1 MPNTLVKTQ
10 PFFKIPP
17 CLQQRILF
25 KFNQTL
31 LDWNF
36 MDYIIPD
43 LSMAYNISFDES
55 VMKQNLKKEAQQ
67 LTIVF
72 GPNLSPSIGNFF
84 FGLCT
89 WELEPLVWQGT
100 EVIEPSRTCLCDL
113 SFDSCLAPRDASTF
127 GFWISFVLQLVQL
140 KIVRFQICLTMLNS
154 LLFLV
159 VIMEN
164 IPIWTGSI
172 WSAYTCWNWS
182 AECQGLCVA
191 EFCLHL

>member
-1 MPNTLVKTQ
+1 MPNTLVKNQ

-72 GPNLSPSIGNFF
+72 GPNLSPSIGNVFSDSV
-84 FGLCT
+84 
-89 WELEPLVWQGT
+89 LE
-100 EVIEPSRTCLCDL
+100 
-113 SFDSCLAPRDASTF
+113 
-127 GFWISFVLQLVQL
+127 
-140 KIVRFQICLTMLNS
+140 
-154 LLFLV
+154 
-159 VIMEN
+159 
-164 IPIWTGSI
+164 
-172 WSAYTCWNWS
+172 NWS
-182 AECQGLCVA
+182 RWFDREQKLWSP
-191 EFCLHL
+191 

>member
-1 MPNTLVKTQ
+1 MFQKMPNTLVKTQ

-31 LDWNF
+31 LAWDF

-55 VMKQNLKKEAQQ
+55 VMKQNLKRSTA
-67 LTIVF
+67 IY
-72 GPNLSPSIGNFF
+72 NSIQTKFVPKYREFF
-84 FGLCT
+84 FRTLYLRIGAVGLT
-89 WELEPLVWQGT
+89 GNKSYGALKKLFV
-100 EVIEPSRTCLCDL
+100 RLRLL
-113 SFDSCLAPRDASTF
+113 SCPARCQHFWI
-127 GFWISFVLQLVQL
+127 WISFVLQLVQL

-172 WSAYTCWNWS
+172 WSA
-182 AECQGLCVA
+182 
-191 EFCLHL
+191 LHLLRLKCRMPRPVCC

>member
-1 MPNTLVKTQ
+1 MPNTLVKNQ

-72 GPNLSPSIGNFF
+72 GPNLSPSISGIFFRTLYLRIGAVGLTGNKSY
-84 FGLCT
+84 GA
-89 WELEPLVWQGT
+89 LEKLFV
-100 EVIEPSRTCLCDL
+100 RLRLL
-113 SFDSCLAPRDASTF
+113 SCPARCQHFWI
-127 GFWISFVLQLVQL
+127 WISFVLQLVQL

-172 WSAYTCWNWS
+172 WSA
-182 AECQGLCVA
+182 
-191 EFCLHL
+191 LHLLKLKCRMPRPVCC